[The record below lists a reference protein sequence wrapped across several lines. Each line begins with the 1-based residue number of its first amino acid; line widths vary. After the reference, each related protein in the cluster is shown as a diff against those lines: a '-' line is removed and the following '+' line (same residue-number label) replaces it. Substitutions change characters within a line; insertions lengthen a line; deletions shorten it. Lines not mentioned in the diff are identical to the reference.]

1 VSTVAAQPAVGFS
14 TGAVARGDVDA
25 GVSVSLAFDRPVVEL
40 SALAEPELDSVV
52 AVLGT
57 PAVAP
62 FSRVSVHGPVKQ
74 REMAEADLVR
84 RLAALDVDV
93 VMHPD
98 VFDDI
103 DAWAAL
109 GARLLVENNDSRKR
123 VGSGAADLER
133 FFERL
138 PDARFCLDV
147 SHALD
152 AGGRDLVVD
161 LARRFG
167 DRTVQ
172 LHVGCGC
179 GHDVGVGFD
188 GELCAAMLD
197 CFDTLGAPRP
207 VILERSTP
215 ASNSDALWAQVDAV
229 SSAVEC

>member
-1 VSTVAAQPAVGFS
+1 VSGTAVGFS

-25 GVSVSLAFDRPVVEL
+25 GVSLSLAFDRPVVEL

-52 AVLGT
+52 GALDT
-57 PAVAP
+57 AAVAS

-74 REMAEADLVR
+74 RSMPEADLVR
-84 RLAALDVDV
+84 RLAALDVDI
-93 VMHPD
+93 VMHPNVFVD
-98 VFDDI
+98 V

-109 GARLLVENNDSRKR
+109 GSRLLVENNDGRKR
-123 VGSGAADLER
+123 VGSSAADLER

-152 AGGRDLVVD
+152 AGGRGLVVD

-188 GELCAAMLD
+188 GELCAAVLD
-197 CFDTLGAPRP
+197 TFDTLGAPRP

-215 ASNSDALWAQVDAV
+215 ASNHDALWAQVDVMA
-229 SSAVEC
+229 SAADR